1 MDAYSRDEL
10 GRRAVAHRRALHA
23 MPEVGLDL
31 PETVA
36 YVRGALLAAGL
47 APRDCGGGIV
57 VDIGEEG
64 PLVALRADMDALPV
78 AEETGLPFASRRP
91 GFMHACGHDAHAGG
105 LLACAEA
112 YATRPPEGYR
122 VRLVFQPGEEGFFG
136 ARDMLAAGVLE
147 GVSAIEGGHV
157 GDLSEELAPGQLG
170 FSMGTLMAASDLF
183 EGAFLGSGGHGAAPH
198 QARDPVPALAEYVMA
213 LQAFRN
219 RVPDQRRPFVV
230 SVCSLAA
237 GSTYNVIPS
246 EARFSGTARTL
257 SPADRALAREGLER
271 ACAGVAATHGLER
284 RFRWIEGYPPL
295 GNDPRIARVAMDSA
309 SLAVG
314 ASRVRELSIPSM
326 GGEDFAYYLER
337 VPGCFWFMNTQG
349 EGRSFPNH
357 HPRFDVDESRLGD
370 FALAHMA
377 VARALAGACG
387 AS

>member
-1 MDAYSRDEL
+1 MDATSRDGL
-10 GRRAVAHRRALHA
+10 GRRAVTHRRALHA
-23 MPEVGLDL
+23 IPEVGLEL

-36 YVRGALLAAGL
+36 YVRGALKAAGL
-47 APRDCGGGIV
+47 VPRDCGGGLV
-57 VDIGEEG
+57 VDIGSSG

-78 AEETGLPFASRRP
+78 TEETGLAFASRRP

-112 YATRPPEGYR
+112 FAAAPPTGFR
-122 VRLVFQPGEEGFFG
+122 VRLIFQPGEEGYFG
-136 ARDMLAAGVLE
+136 ARDMIAAGALD
-147 GVSAIEGGHV
+147 GVAAIEGGHV
-157 GDLSEELAPGQLG
+157 GDLSEELAPGQVG
-170 FSMGTLMAASDLF
+170 FSMGALMAASDMF
-183 EGAFLGSGGHGAAPH
+183 EGAFLGSGGHGAVPH
-198 QARDPVPALAEYVMA
+198 HARDPIPALAEYVLA

-257 SPADRALAREGLER
+257 SADDRALAREGIER
-271 ACAGVAATHGLER
+271 ACAGVAATHGLSHS
-284 RFRWIEGYPPL
+284 FRWIEGYPPL
-295 GNDPRIARVAMDSA
+295 RNHPRAARVAKEAA
-309 SLAVG
+309 SGALG
-314 ASRVRELSIPSM
+314 ASIARELSVPSM

-349 EGRSFPNH
+349 EEGSFPNH

-370 FALAHMA
+370 FAIAHMA
-377 VARALAGACG
+377 IARALAESIGMP
-387 AS
+387 

>member
-1 MDAYSRDEL
+1 MNAQKL
-10 GRRAVAHRRALHA
+10 GERAIAHRRALHA
-23 MPEVGLDL
+23 IPEVGLEL
-31 PETVA
+31 PETLA

-47 APRDCGGGIV
+47 EPRDCGGGLV
-57 VDIGEEG
+57 VDVGEAG
-64 PLVALRADMDALPV
+64 PLIALRADMDALPV
-78 AEETGLPFASRRP
+78 TEETGLPYASRRP

-112 YATRPPEGYR
+112 YAASPPEGYR
-122 VRLVFQPGEEGFFG
+122 VRLIFQPGEEGFFG
-136 ARDMLAAGVLE
+136 AKGLIAGGALD

-170 FSMGTLMAASDLF
+170 FSMGPLMAASDLF

-198 QARDPVPALAEYVMA
+198 RAKDPIPALAAYVMA

-237 GSTYNVIPS
+237 GSTYNVIPG

-257 SPADRALAREGLER
+257 SPDDRALAREGIER
-271 ACAGVAATHGLER
+271 ACVGVAATHGLSQS
-284 RFRWIEGYPPL
+284 FRWIEGYPPL
-295 GNDPRIARVAMDSA
+295 CNDARASEVAMAAA
-309 SLAVG
+309 SEALG
-314 ASRVRELSIPSM
+314 ASRVRELTVPSM

-349 EGRSFPNH
+349 DGRGFPNH

-370 FALAHMA
+370 FAQAHLAI
-377 VARALAGACG
+377 ARALA
-387 AS
+387 ASLASS